1 MSNGFLPLSRTE
13 LLADGITQPDF
24 VYVSGDAYVDH
35 SSFGTAIIC
44 RLLQSR
50 GYSVALICQPDWR
63 DDASIQEYGEPRLG
77 FLVSSGNM
85 DSMVNHYT
93 VAKKRRHQDAYSP
106 GGVIGKRPDYA
117 VIVYCNLIRRTYKH
131 TPIIIGGIICY
142 LLLPVVNRLERLFNR
157 DKEHGWARSVSVLL
171 TFAVIAAAVI
181 LVLAMIVI
189 SIYKNVGA
197 LNIESITNLYTILK
211 EEYAE
216 VAKYLEQ
223 VMESFNISSGRIST
237 ILKSAAGAIENF
249 FSGLL
254 FGVIFAV
261 YFLLDKKNSIVSY
274 WNRAFRLIFGDKA
287 QKQLR
292 FFMKDAD
299 NAFSGYIRGQMVDA
313 AIVGVMASIALAVA
327 GVPYAV
333 LIGVCIGFGNLIP
346 YFGPVVGYAAV
357 VIVCLPTGNF
367 AKMIIG
373 LAIIAVIM
381 FVDGNIINPRLLSEN
396 VDVHPLLVVAALLG
410 GGVLG
415 GIAGMLIAVPTAAL
429 LKLQFDR
436 YLQKIEDSRE
446 TPE

>member
-1 MSNGFLPLSRTE
+1 MIKRFLKGLDQKYLKICMYAAITV
-13 LLADGITQPDF
+13 LVTVIAGALAFSTGPFWSKLWAIF
-24 VYVSGDAYVDH
+24 
-35 SSFGTAIIC
+35 TAV
-44 RLLQSR
+44 L
-50 GYSVALICQPDWR
+50 
-63 DDASIQEYGEPRLG
+63 
-77 FLVSSGNM
+77 
-85 DSMVNHYT
+85 
-93 VAKKRRHQDAYSP
+93 K
-106 GGVIGKRPDYA
+106 
-117 VIVYCNLIRRTYKH
+117 
-131 TPIIIGGIICY
+131 PIIIGGIICY

-261 YFLLDKKNSIVSY
+261 YFLLDKKNSMLFGVIFAVYFLLDKKNSIVSY

-287 QKQLR
+287 QEQLR

-357 VIVCLPTGNF
+357 VIVCLTSGNF
-367 AKMIIG
+367 TKMLIG
-373 LAIIAVIM
+373 LVII
-381 FVDGNIINPRLLSEN
+381 NIINPRLLSEN

-436 YLQKIEDSRE
+436 YLQKLEAGRE
-446 TPE
+446 LHE

>member
-1 MSNGFLPLSRTE
+1 MIKRFLKGLDQKYLKICMYAAITV
-13 LLADGITQPDF
+13 LVTVIAGALAFSTGPFWSKLWAIF
-24 VYVSGDAYVDH
+24 
-35 SSFGTAIIC
+35 TAV
-44 RLLQSR
+44 LK
-50 GYSVALICQPDWR
+50 P
-63 DDASIQEYGEPRLG
+63 
-77 FLVSSGNM
+77 
-85 DSMVNHYT
+85 
-93 VAKKRRHQDAYSP
+93 
-106 GGVIGKRPDYA
+106 
-117 VIVYCNLIRRTYKH
+117 IV
-131 TPIIIGGIICY
+131 IGGIICY
-142 LLLPVVNRLERLFNR
+142 LLLPAVNRLERLFNR
-157 DKEHGWARSVSVLL
+157 DKEHGWARPASVFL
-171 TFAVIAAAVI
+171 TFAIIAAALI
-181 LVLAMIVI
+181 LVLAMIVM

-197 LNIESITNLYTILK
+197 LNIDSITNLYTILR

-223 VMESFNISSGRIST
+223 MMESFNISSGRIST

-274 WNRAFRLIFGDKA
+274 LIFGDKA
-287 QKQLR
+287 QEQLR

-357 VIVCLPTGNF
+357 VIVCLPSGNF

>member
-1 MSNGFLPLSRTE
+1 MIKRFLKGLDQKYLKICMYAAITV
-13 LLADGITQPDF
+13 LVTVIAGALAFSTGPFWSKLWAIF
-24 VYVSGDAYVDH
+24 
-35 SSFGTAIIC
+35 TAV
-44 RLLQSR
+44 L
-50 GYSVALICQPDWR
+50 
-63 DDASIQEYGEPRLG
+63 
-77 FLVSSGNM
+77 
-85 DSMVNHYT
+85 
-93 VAKKRRHQDAYSP
+93 K
-106 GGVIGKRPDYA
+106 
-117 VIVYCNLIRRTYKH
+117 
-131 TPIIIGGIICY
+131 PIIIGGIICY

-287 QKQLR
+287 QEQLR

-333 LIGVCIGFGNLIP
+333 LIGVSIGFGNLIP
-346 YFGPVVGYAAV
+346 SDPVFRTGRGLRSSCDRVSHFGKLHQDAHRFSDHRGHNVCRRKHYQSQAFVGECRCSPPFGSRGTAWRRRTGRHCRHADRRTHSRAFETAV
-357 VIVCLPTGNF
+357 
-367 AKMIIG
+367 
-373 LAIIAVIM
+373 
-381 FVDGNIINPRLLSEN
+381 
-396 VDVHPLLVVAALLG
+396 
-410 GGVLG
+410 
-415 GIAGMLIAVPTAAL
+415 
-429 LKLQFDR
+429 
-436 YLQKIEDSRE
+436 
-446 TPE
+446 